1 VRTVAIIAVLL
12 LAAPASAQTG
22 EEAARQAAEGG
33 RRSYNLGQWPE
44 AIAEFEKAYRLSGD
58 PALLFNL
65 AQAHRRAGHTSEAMG
80 FYKAFLREQP
90 MSENREVA
98 EKQLKELSAQT
109 GVQQPPP
116 VVEPAALAHTA
127 AAPALT
133 IAASSPAPPPEAQ
146 TPLPRWLPLAGAA
159 VTLAATASA
168 IAYGVSASNR
178 YDDLAASCG
187 NTAPGCTAAQ
197 IDEVRS
203 RDRTATI
210 LWIVAGVIGAGTGIT
225 AYVNARAAGVSAL
238 WRF

>member
-1 VRTVAIIAVLL
+1 MMAILL

-44 AIAEFEKAYRLSGD
+44 AIAQFEKAYRLSGD

-65 AQAHRRAGHTSEAMG
+65 AQAHRRAGHASEAMG

-116 VVEPAALAHTA
+116 AVEPAVTAHTA
-127 AAPALT
+127 HTAHTPAAPAVT
-133 IAASSPAPPPEAQ
+133 IAGSSPAPTPEAQ

-159 VTLAATASA
+159 ATL
-168 IAYGVSASNR
+168 GGR
-178 YDDLAASCG
+178 G
-187 NTAPGCTAAQ
+187 
-197 IDEVRS
+197 R
-203 RDRTATI
+203 RDR
-210 LWIVAGVIGAGTGIT
+210 LWGVGVEPVRRSGRVVRQHRDG
-225 AYVNARAAGVSAL
+225 VHGRAD
-238 WRF
+238 